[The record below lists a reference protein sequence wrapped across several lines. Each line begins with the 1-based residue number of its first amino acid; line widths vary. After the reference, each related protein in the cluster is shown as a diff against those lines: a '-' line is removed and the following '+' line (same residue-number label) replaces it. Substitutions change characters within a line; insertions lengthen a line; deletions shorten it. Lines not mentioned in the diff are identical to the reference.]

1 MSEKSL
7 KDLRF
12 EKYKPLLDFYAT
24 LYKTENLDKNFGFLD
39 KVRIDDISNNFH
51 SFSEEKKKDFF
62 NLAQHNPRILLA
74 LLLQHDITS
83 KEIESL
89 LSAPVLSKE
98 IAAIVAQRED
108 TTQEIIDML
117 KVLLGEKTIANLY
130 AEVWFNTSDNPP
142 ECPFSQAMNSTYL
155 KSYESCKEKSLIP
168 LMVADRDLYIE
179 TYCEMRGWNLTEE
192 EATAICNNVYISDEL
207 RNNAFKIGAD
217 FEEIYHKTEF
227 MKEEMEASYFDAIFT
242 FIPESKEDE
251 EIQDE
256 TNANLGN
263 LINEGEI
270 SEDMMK
276 KIADKTIHRININE
290 KEEDVERLR
299 KIYNVTKSPD
309 TLDTYR
315 RIINPSIDIKE
326 AVCKNEYT
334 NKVIVDVIVDD
345 LCNKLKKKVYGR
357 KVENEMVGTITDCI
371 YTSQLS
377 QGTYNKI
384 LDLGYLEHFKAIA
397 EAKLVPDV
405 IKLNLIKMNKDCVN
419 LYNDTAN
426 IHIALKNR
434 NVNPNL
440 AEAIVSNI
448 QMPKTFQKLMLPESE
463 VEKITTAFNDV
474 KEKVSSLKKEMIS
487 IVVSLKQNVRKLE
500 NIKESGLFY
509 MGRNDD
515 SDFKEYVPEPMMG
528 AVRNI
533 SLTPEQ
539 LSEKLEMLDKDSID
553 LYLKTLVD
561 NLHRDVIMKPDT
573 LGFLNA
579 STLEVINAYNHI
591 DYYNDIYTKFIQ
603 AQELI
608 KDKDSKEKE
617 TENVID
623 DLEER

>member
-1 MSEKSL
+1 M
-7 KDLRF
+7 
-12 EKYKPLLDFYAT
+12 
-24 LYKTENLDKNFGFLD
+24 
-39 KVRIDDISNNFH
+39 
-51 SFSEEKKKDFF
+51 
-62 NLAQHNPRILLA
+62 
-74 LLLQHDITS
+74 
-83 KEIESL
+83 
-89 LSAPVLSKE
+89 
-98 IAAIVAQRED
+98 
-108 TTQEIIDML
+108 
-117 KVLLGEKTIANLY
+117 
-130 AEVWFNTSDNPP
+130 
-142 ECPFSQAMNSTYL
+142 
-155 KSYESCKEKSLIP
+155 
-168 LMVADRDLYIE
+168 
-179 TYCEMRGWNLTEE
+179 
-192 EATAICNNVYISDEL
+192 
-207 RNNAFKIGAD
+207 
-217 FEEIYHKTEF
+217 
-227 MKEEMEASYFDAIFT
+227 
-242 FIPESKEDE
+242 
-251 EIQDE
+251 
-256 TNANLGN
+256 
-263 LINEGEI
+263 
-270 SEDMMK
+270 
-276 KIADKTIHRININE
+276 
-290 KEEDVERLR
+290 
-299 KIYNVTKSPD
+299 
-309 TLDTYR
+309 
-315 RIINPSIDIKE
+315 
-326 AVCKNEYT
+326 
-334 NKVIVDVIVDD
+334 
-345 LCNKLKKKVYGR
+345 CNKLKKKVYGR

-474 KEKVSSLKKEMIS
+474 KEKISSLKKEMIS

-608 KDKDSKEKE
+608 KDRDNKEKE
-617 TENVID
+617 TESVID
-623 DLEER
+623 NLEER